1 MKNGMIRHI
10 YCHSDGYP
18 EGVGATLLQHYNTWE
33 KVKELIDGGDISVLG
48 DETGKQHSYDK
59 WWHNEEQGT
68 PAQNWTLFYKRDRGE
83 KDADAQVSR
92 HEESY
97 ADKAENLDAVYA
109 YLFDPAPTSNSW
121 TVMDLKNMEKG
132 WVELERVLGKGT
144 MHDKDFED
152 VHGEGIPFDVD
163 DLEEVHGEGNPYES
177 KNKIKGK
184 LDLQEAQMAQN
195 NDTALK
201 IQREAKK
208 TALRLYKTIYDN
220 LFLAS
225 QALLEMPKE
234 YIDGETFGPS
244 GPFKQVYDKVKSS
257 LDSMTSVNAPDSMT
271 PEEVMPEPEPTEAP
285 TEVPMGGEGDLEEVN
300 IQ

>member
-1 MKNGMIRHI
+1 MSTRSRIGYTMKNNKIRSI
-10 YCHSDGYP
+10 YCHYDGYP
-18 EGVGATLLQHYNTWE
+18 EGVGKTLLQYYNSWS
-33 KVKELIDGGDISVLG
+33 KIKPLIDLGDISSLG
-48 DETGKQHSYDK
+48 LTIGKKHDFD
-59 WWHNEEQGT
+59 NEKLRNKMT
-68 PAQNWTLFYKRDRGE
+68 TFYGRDRGE
-83 KDADAQVSR
+83 KGTKARVDSSS
-92 HEESY
+92 ESY
-97 ADKAENLDAVYA
+97 VNINKDWDIEYFYLYENDEWLV
-109 YLFDPAPTSNSW
+109 LPAGTDNWKP
-121 TVMDLKNMEKG
+121 LKK
-132 WVELERVLGKGT
+132 VLGMGGAVSN
-144 MHDKDFED
+144 ED
-152 VHGEGIPFDVD
+152 E
-163 DLEEVHGEGNPYES
+163 EEVHGEGNPYES

-184 LDLQEAQMAQN
+184 LDLQEAQMSQN
-195 NDTALK
+195 NDTTLK

-244 GPFKQVYDKVKSS
+244 GPFKEVYDKVKSS

-271 PEEVMPEPEPTEAP
+271 PEEVMPEPEPIEAP

>member
-1 MKNGMIRHI
+1 MKNNKIRSI
-10 YCHSDGYP
+10 YCHYDGYP
-18 EGVGATLLQHYNTWE
+18 EGVGKTLLQYYNSWS
-33 KVKELIDGGDISVLG
+33 KIKPLIDLGDISSLG
-48 DETGKQHSYDK
+48 LTIGKKHDFD
-59 WWHNEEQGT
+59 NEKLRNKMT
-68 PAQNWTLFYKRDRGE
+68 TFYGRDRGE
-83 KDADAQVSR
+83 KGTKARVDSSS
-92 HEESY
+92 ESY
-97 ADKAENLDAVYA
+97 VNINKDWDIEYFYLYENDEWLV
-109 YLFDPAPTSNSW
+109 LPAGTDNWKP
-121 TVMDLKNMEKG
+121 LKK
-132 WVELERVLGKGT
+132 VLGMGGAVSN
-144 MHDKDFED
+144 ED
-152 VHGEGIPFDVD
+152 E
-163 DLEEVHGEGNPYES
+163 EEVHGEGNPYES

-184 LDLQEAQMAQN
+184 LDLQEAQMSQN
-195 NDTALK
+195 NDTTLK

-244 GPFKQVYDKVKSS
+244 GPFKEVYDKVKSS

-271 PEEVMPEPEPTEAP
+271 PEEVMPEPEPIEAP